1 MSGLHLSSMDASE
14 MLDVVHYIF
23 EEDLIHATS
32 AEQIEAKEKVR
43 SIVYRDFYET
53 NYKYG
58 SGVTDYNMSNKVLQD
73 GLVGDEEDELKP
85 FDPTKA
91 PTKPY
96 FAPTKPDETSAQPFG
111 SKIDAPL
118 G

>member
-1 MSGLHLSSMDASE
+1 
-14 MLDVVHYIF
+14 MLDVIHYIF
-23 EEDLIHATS
+23 EEDLIHAQS

-43 SIVYRDFYET
+43 SIVYRDFYDRK
-53 NYKYG
+53 YKYG
-58 SGVTDYNMSNKVLQD
+58 VGSNDYNMSNEVFQD

-91 PTKPY
+91 PIKPY
-96 FAPTKPDETSAQPFG
+96 FAPTNLDENSPKPFG
-111 SKIDAPL
+111 KNVDAPL